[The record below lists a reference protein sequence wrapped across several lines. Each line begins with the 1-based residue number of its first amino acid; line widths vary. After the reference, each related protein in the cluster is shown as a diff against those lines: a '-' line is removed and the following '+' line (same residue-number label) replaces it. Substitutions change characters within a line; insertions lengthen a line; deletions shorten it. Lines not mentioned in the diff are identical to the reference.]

1 VCHRKI
7 ISLKYLGE
15 ISITKI
21 FLILSKMTMV
31 LLLIL
36 LTKLGQI
43 EMFPAAKRTKNVY
56 LIYITDRFPIS
67 PSTSMVIVQ
76 STSRRNNERR
86 QNNCGWPIAWA
97 WGPLSQLAV
106 VRTCIPAITIARVYS
121 GAAFFSTHIL
131 LATLLT
137 FQSRRI
143 SHRLPLRPFRHPP
156 SVQLRQHLAAA
167 PDRLGKNAAAADKST
182 PAALACVTHPPTF
195 AALNN

>member
-1 VCHRKI
+1 
-7 ISLKYLGE
+7 
-15 ISITKI
+15 
-21 FLILSKMTMV
+21 MV

-76 STSRRNNERR
+76 SASRRNNERR

-121 GAAFFSTHIL
+121 GAAFFSTHIYSWRPCSL
-131 LATLLT
+131 FRADVYLTDSPFAHFVIHPASSSANIWRPHRTGWAKMQRRRTNQHRRRWLA
-137 FQSRRI
+137 S
-143 SHRLPLRPFRHPP
+143 P
-156 SVQLRQHLAAA
+156 
-167 PDRLGKNAAAADKST
+167 
-182 PAALACVTHPPTF
+182 THPRSQ
-195 AALNN
+195 L